1 MQVSF
6 LLPPGVGTSR
16 ALRVLVYPSYRVEL
30 ASVSN
35 PLQVRVEAPGAD
47 TASELGDS
55 TNLFVFHRE
64 AVKQLAGVWCSS
76 AAGLFAVLAH
86 VSCASAHM
94 CAFAVLFF
102 GDDQDGSPAFF
113 DYDAPTIT
121 AVVTSL
127 VSNGSAAAS
136 DVVARLGPVDLADV
150 RQVSVLGTNLGSAA
164 LLSGTGIGFA
174 LMVQE
179 RVPGQVGPDPA
190 GWSPLPTPQVRVH
203 VVLCHVTLTSVCLP
217 STHAMFVL
225 CHG

>member
-1 MQVSF
+1 MVPEHCKSLCF
-6 LLPPGVGTSR
+6 AWSRGV
-16 ALRVLVYPSYRVEL
+16 AL
-30 ASVSN
+30 
-35 PLQVRVEAPGAD
+35 
-47 TASELGDS
+47 
-55 TNLFVFHRE
+55 
-64 AVKQLAGVWCSS
+64 W
-76 AAGLFAVLAH
+76 
-86 VSCASAHM
+86 CASTHM
-94 CAFAVLFF
+94 CAFAVQFF

-190 GWSPLPTPQVRVH
+190 GWSALPTPQVRIPACTCPALLH
-203 VVLCHVTLTSVCLP
+203 CLCCVAQRTAQIWFSRA
-217 STHAMFVL
+217 S
-225 CHG
+225 